1 MARKGSRKVRTGC
14 LTCKIRK
21 VKCDEGKP
29 HCDRCVR
36 TGRKCDGYATPEELG
51 LVSVRPRQGFQG
63 IETVDE
69 GRALQFFCEIAGPF
83 LSGATDPYFWTRLVM
98 QFSNFEPAVRQSV
111 VAISTLYEQVQ
122 ADPEPKVRLQ
132 DSRLALRHYNAAI
145 RELKSMDNQ
154 PLVLLVCVLFIC
166 IEFLQSNREAAIE
179 HCKHG
184 IAILEKIGPD
194 VPWVKEYL
202 VPVFRRLSVFPF
214 FFGND
219 TTNFPNLVAL
229 ESPSPA
235 SFSSFSDAHSMMDG
249 TFSRTLQLVRQGDP
263 YRLGTS
269 RHEAVP
275 LQLCAKQKEIKALLE
290 QWQVLF
296 DSFEERSMLA
306 ATPVT
311 EHFQLGEDY
320 MKKMSRVFLS
330 VRHEVCRIWSEMA
343 FTSDE
348 TAYDVYIDNFRR
360 LIKKCISLIITLP
373 EGAKITATSPKFIFE
388 TGFTPMLFFI
398 AMKCRCLET
407 RLEALRLMA
416 VLGVPRE
423 NLWEVSTMQALGRRV
438 VEIEHDIVLNDLY
451 PPTDLSSAHPL
462 PPDEMRVRDTWTE
475 SQASIKTTLRG
486 HDICGRLAG
495 FFVRTDEGEINLHT
509 EFMDEREGAPR
520 ERIRPNNPYSAS
532 MKPDTSWAQMEPSV
546 VV

>member
-1 MARKGSRKVRTGC
+1 MPYLQVSDGSGHSEGHSNGTRV
-14 LTCKIRK
+14 RK

-29 HCDRCVR
+29 HCNRCLR
-36 TGRKCDGYATPEELG
+36 TGRKCDGYTPTKEDG
-51 LVSVRPRQGFQG
+51 LLSVRPRQSFPGA
-63 IETVDE
+63 ETVDE

-122 ADPEPKVRLQ
+122 ADPEPRARLR
-132 DSRLALRHYNAAI
+132 DSRLALSHYNAAI
-145 RELKSMDNQ
+145 GELRSMDNQ

-184 IAILEKIGPD
+184 VAILEKIGPD
-194 VPWVKEYL
+194 VPWVREYL

-219 TTNFPNLVAL
+219 AANFPNLTAL
-229 ESPSPA
+229 ESPCPN
-235 SFSSFSDAHSMMDG
+235 SFSSFSDAHSMMDAI
-249 TFSRTLQLVRQGDP
+249 FSRTLQLVRQCDP
-263 YRLGTS
+263 YRLGSS
-269 RHEAVP
+269 RHDTVP
-275 LQLCAKQKEIKALLE
+275 QQLLVRQKDIKVLLE

-311 EHFQLGEDY
+311 EHFQLGEAY
-320 MKKMSRVFLS
+320 MKEMSRVFLS

-343 FTSDE
+343 FSNDE
-348 TAYDVYIDNFRR
+348 TAYDVYIDSFRR
-360 LIKKCISLIITLP
+360 LMDKCRPLVTTLP
-373 EGAKITATSPKFIFE
+373 EGSQVTPRSPKFIFE

-407 RLEALRLMA
+407 RLEALRFMA
-416 VLGVPRE
+416 ILGIPRE
-423 NLWEVSTMQALGRRV
+423 NLWEVGTMQALGRRV
-438 VEIEHDIVLNDLY
+438 VEMEHGILIPDLY
-451 PPTDLSSAHPL
+451 APMDLPSENRL
-462 PPDEMRVRDTWTE
+462 PSDDVRVRDTWTE
-475 SQASIKTTLRG
+475 SSVSTRTTVRG
-486 HDICGRLAG
+486 HDVCGRLAG
-495 FFVRTDEGEINLHT
+495 FFIRAEDGQINLHT
-509 EFMDEREGAPR
+509 EYMDERKGVPHHN
-520 ERIRPNNPYSAS
+520 I
-532 MKPDTSWAQMEPSV
+532 SV
-546 VV
+546 